1 MIKLVEIEKANNDN
15 LSVYDS
21 DSFDSY
27 SFEKDGKSYVL
38 DLNSNYDI
46 SSGDSFE
53 SKTIYLKKENEKLE
67 TIYEYWEKSTIE
79 EFEETCFQ
87 NVLEIDE
94 DILKDSALKL
104 PTEKEIL
111 VKNLTD
117 NIYVEENV
125 EKQKNHYFN
134 QFKEIFEDLVEEK
147 NLQNKLPPFQ
157 ILTDNGMALDEN
169 KNISDDLKQLI
180 LEVKGEEFW
189 NNLDINDVRSFEEL
203 SNSGLVK
210 ILVADN
216 EKDNNDEYNFK
227 EYTNYQEYIS
237 PTVKEELSKELVE
250 KYDKGELES
259 FEKELKDLVL
269 KNRDEFS
276 KKSSKEINENE
287 VEVEK
292 NLSFEKEF

>member
-147 NLQNKLPPFQ
+147 NLQDKLPPFQ

-237 PTVKEELSKELVE
+237 PTIKEELSKELVE

-287 VEVEK
+287 VEVDK